1 MTIVEAMKASK
12 DGRIRRRYW
21 RQGDYIK
28 DQDGRSGFTASWTD
42 RNAHLTSDNLCFED
56 WEPYVDLSEILDRTF
71 GDIKLV
77 RYVYGPVPSDDSPIL
92 VPITFKD
99 VLLRIRMVC
108 SKEERALLSTY
119 LLDING
125 GD

>member
-1 MTIVEAMKASK
+1 MNIIEAIKESE
-12 DGRIRRRYW
+12 DGKVRRKFW
-21 RQGDYIK
+21 RKGDYILDK
-28 DQDGRSGFTASWTD
+28 ENGAGFMCSWTD
-42 RNAHLTSDNLCFED
+42 RKAHLTKENICFDD